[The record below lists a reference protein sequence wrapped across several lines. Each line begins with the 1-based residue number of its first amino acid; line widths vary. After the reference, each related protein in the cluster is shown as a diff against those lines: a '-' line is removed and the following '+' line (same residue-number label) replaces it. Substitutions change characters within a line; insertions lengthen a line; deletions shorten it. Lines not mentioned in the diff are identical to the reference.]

1 MITEGSN
8 HALQYLSN
16 EPEFKK
22 ILKNKARENKEET
35 VPEITENSKWK
46 ALGPINKKIS
56 LCNFKSQGKGKILSA
71 LRRRNR
77 LPTKRRNQNGTKL
90 LDAAEW

>member
-8 HALQYLSN
+8 HVLQYLSN

-35 VPEITENSKWK
+35 VAEITENSKWK
-46 ALGPINKKIS
+46 VLGPINKKFHYAI
-56 LCNFKSQGKGKILSA
+56 LNLRVKGRS
-71 LRRRNR
+71 
-77 LPTKRRNQNGTKL
+77 
-90 LDAAEW
+90 